1 LVLEPEVPMQAQCV
15 RAMGRCAVEAL
26 ELASLSSEQLS
37 EATKAIKQVLEDS
50 HQRLVSIV
58 GDDGYDDEDEQDEDD
73 SRHAEDEE
81 AIEAE
86 EDLME
91 QIIYTTGKLLETQG
105 ETFTLGLDEILEW
118 FIGKM
123 DQPAHVCQKRLAMA
137 LMDDVMEAVAKYPGA
152 GDRYVATFLPHMLLG
167 AMSTDMEL
175 RQAALFGIGLC
186 AQNGG
191 AGFVPYR
198 AEAVQTLLHVMSQQ
212 DARSKTKESGTDNA
226 AASLGKLAVYQPTAG
241 MHEGMGVPV
250 EDLFSSWL
258 AYLPLKSD
266 EQESVVVNK
275 QLADLVEKN
284 HAPLL
289 GLNNVNLPRI
299 MSIFAEVLETV
310 LIDEETTLRIQKIMQ
325 SAQAAASAQLE
336 DACRAISA
344 EGVAKLQRA
353 IAGTSLAPPNPEAR

>member
-1 LVLEPEVPMQAQCV
+1 
-15 RAMGRCAVEAL
+15 
-26 ELASLSSEQLS
+26 
-37 EATKAIKQVLEDS
+37 
-50 HQRLVSIV
+50 
-58 GDDGYDDEDEQDEDD
+58 
-73 SRHAEDEE
+73 
-81 AIEAE
+81 
-86 EDLME
+86 
-91 QIIYTTGKLLETQG
+91 
-105 ETFTLGLDEILEW
+105 
-118 FIGKM
+118 
-123 DQPAHVCQKRLAMA
+123 
-137 LMDDVMEAVAKYPGA
+137 
-152 GDRYVATFLPHMLLG
+152 
-167 AMSTDMEL
+167 
-175 RQAALFGIGLC
+175 
-186 AQNGG
+186 
-191 AGFVPYR
+191 
-198 AEAVQTLLHVMSQQ
+198 
-212 DARSKTKESGTDNA
+212 
-226 AASLGKLAVYQPTAG
+226 
-241 MHEGMGVPV
+241 MGVPV